1 MCFIIVCVTI
11 VEHSNFGYEQ
21 GEAKAMVERHGK
33 GLHLMLKQLNG
44 VVRL

>member
-1 MCFIIVCVTI
+1 MTGLTT
-11 VEHSNFGYEQ
+11 VEHSNFGCEQ

-33 GLHLMLKQLNG
+33 GLHVLLKQLNG